1 MEKEFLSKNKK
12 IYILHKDGNG
22 FHVAK
27 YPIVYLNQVFT
38 YFKKGGDKMALE
50 YVFTENVSD
59 VLDEKE
65 AERVI
70 ERYCDR
76 YIMTFIGGYW
86 SVTDGA
92 LKVLKDGKDAIE
104 AAKVEK
110 LIEEAHRDILLKQA
124 QIRDLYDTISRLES
138 KMKWTDR

>member
-12 IYILHKDGNG
+12 IYILGKDGNG
-22 FHVAK
+22 FHIAK
-27 YPIVYLNQVFT
+27 YPVVYLNHEYT
-38 YFKKGGDKMALE
+38 YFKSGAASALK
-50 YVFTENVSD
+50 YVDTGAVSD

-70 ERYCDR
+70 KGYCDR
-76 YIMTFIGGYW
+76 YTMTFIGGYW

-92 LKVLKDGKDAIE
+92 LSVLKDGKDAIE
-104 AAKVEK
+104 AQKIME
-110 LIEEAHRDILLKQA
+110 LIEKARSDISLKQA

-138 KMKWTDR
+138 KLKWTDR